1 MAEHDIKIGVKV
13 GVEGQESVTSAVKS
27 VGDLSKA
34 LDKASGDAGDFSSSL
49 RDMSK
54 YTDAFDRI
62 AESSKPLKSQLREM
76 QKILGEMEFKGLS
89 GTDEFIRMAEQA
101 GGMRDAMD
109 DAAASVRYF
118 ADDIKGI
125 STAVGLFE
133 GVAGAVSLAQGA
145 LALFGDENKEF
156 EETMRKVQGAMAL
169 ANGVQQVANTL
180 NKNSTLVMGVANL
193 QKRLAAKLARDH
205 ATAVVGETTATKGAT
220 LATKALNV
228 VLKANPIGLVI
239 TAITSLIGLFAIF
252 RGETEESTESMNEQA
267 DAAKRLAAE
276 QDHAQKT
283 IGEAVAD
290 STGKFI
296 RLSVEWKNLRTENER
311 LVWIENNA
319 SAFKALGLNVKSV
332 TDANEVF
339 IRQMPRILKVLQ
351 LQAEAQ
357 ANLDLYVE
365 QYKKRQRRLADPT
378 LDSGGKR
385 FAPELTWSKLVQG
398 VATDANGNILNY
410 SQSQNQLK
418 DMAERYGLKA
428 GEDYYVESGTGIG
441 EKMFDRILFLT
452 QSGNEKLIK
461 AEEDA
466 AARRRKTIE
475 EEEDANMKFYLDSH
489 ERLSNEAYKL
499 RSDLPNMYDPATS
512 LDPYSARNTS
522 APKEKQYKQVKVKPL
537 QDKVKKELTELEK
550 LEQQRD
556 ELQKR
561 LQNPRLT
568 EYERSDIQGQLDE
581 LQKDIEFR
589 RKWTSERMDV
599 LNLPANGFTA
609 VLDGEF
615 DIDHKNF
622 EETLQKS
629 IEKLSTTTTI
639 NVDPRD
645 YFTPLQWKTIQHKE
659 SALSNAQTGISQVQG
674 WFDSGIIGKEKAQKL
689 IDAFNTQL
697 KIEGLDPIEVKLDAE
712 DAKATLQDI
721 GSMWS
726 SVKGVGDAIEQLTE
740 GLSGNLSAWETIK
753 LVMDSFMSAAQG
765 IDGIIGLIDRFTE
778 STKVSTTTTE
788 AQTQATQEQTMATVT
803 DTMASEVKSQANA
816 GEAVTNATKEGTKAG
831 WPGLL
836 FAIPAALAAVMAG
849 LAMAGAFAEGG
860 IVGGTQKQGD
870 RLLARVNSGEMIL
883 NTRQQANLF
892 RLLNSGIDGQRVR
905 MPRAFINPLAVQPQQ
920 PQAVRFEIDGR
931 KLVGVLSNE
940 TTISS
945 RSGKRTNIRI

>member
-1 MAEHDIKIGVKV
+1 
-13 GVEGQESVTSAVKS
+13 
-27 VGDLSKA
+27 
-34 LDKASGDAGDFSSSL
+34 
-49 RDMSK
+49 
-54 YTDAFDRI
+54 
-62 AESSKPLKSQLREM
+62 
-76 QKILGEMEFKGLS
+76 
-89 GTDEFIRMAEQA
+89 
-101 GGMRDAMD
+101 MRDAMD

-156 EETMRKVQGAMAL
+156 EETIKKVQGAMAL

-239 TAITSLIGLFAIF
+239 TAITTLIGLFAIF
-252 RGETEESTESMNEQA
+252 RGETEEATTELGKLEDGSNDLNTALGRQMEAQEETGKSAGELIGKYETLRMKYLACKSDMEITRFLQMNVDGFDSLGLNIKTAADAMDTFVKRAPQMRAALMQISVAKGMQKAMEEYTSQWAIEQA
-267 DAAKRLAAE
+267 KAPSTLPSVSEGSRFKVNRTLSGRIIAYGDDEGWLKKAGITPDMFTDFNGSDNTARLN
-276 QDHAQKT
+276 AQ
-283 IGEAVAD
+283 G
-290 STGKFI
+290 
-296 RLSVEWKNLRTENER
+296 LSFARNYIISERIKLENER
-311 LVWIENNA
+311 T
-319 SAFKALGLNVKSV
+319 ALFNETLNKL
-332 TDANEVF
+332 
-339 IRQMPRILKVLQ
+339 M
-351 LQAEAQ
+351 
-357 ANLDLYVE
+357 
-365 QYKKRQRRLADPT
+365 
-378 LDSGGKR
+378 DS
-385 FAPELTWSKLVQG
+385 W
-398 VATDANGNILNY
+398 
-410 SQSQNQLK
+410 
-418 DMAERYGLKA
+418 M
-428 GEDYYVESGTGIG
+428 
-441 EKMFDRILFLT
+441 
-452 QSGNEKLIK
+452 K
-461 AEEDA
+461 AEERA
-466 AARRRKTIE
+466 EQMARATGIDFFNGEIISSKSTPSKASAKSGTSKAPGKNATRV
-475 EEEDANMKFYLDSH
+475 
-489 ERLSNEAYKL
+489 EAKK
-499 RSDLPNMYDPATS
+499 A
-512 LDPYSARNTS
+512 
-522 APKEKQYKQVKVKPL
+522 KEI
-537 QDKVKKELTELEK
+537 VKKELTELQK
-550 LEQQRD
+550 LEAQRD
-556 ELQKR
+556 EIAQKLR
-561 LQNPRLT
+561 RPDLT
-568 EYERSDIQGQLDE
+568 EYERSDLEAKLNE
-581 LQKDIEFR
+581 LNEDIDFRKNWVKDRQFVFE
-589 RKWTSERMDV
+589 
-599 LNLPANGFTA
+599 LPDNA
-609 VLDGEF
+609 VNIDFAGSF
-615 DIDHKNF
+615 DINKKDF
-622 EETLQKS
+622 EKKAQEAIDDASKVTS
-629 IEKLSTTTTI
+629 FRVE
-639 NVDPRD
+639 PRT
-645 YFTPLQWKTIQHKE
+645 YFTTEQWKTIQHKE

-674 WFDSGIIGKEKAQKL
+674 WFDAGIIGKDKAQEL

-726 SVKGVGDAIEQLTE
+726 SVKGVGDAVEQLTE

-753 LVMDSFMSAAQG
+753 LVMDSFLSAAQG
-765 IDGIIGLIDRFTE
+765 IDGIIQLIDRFTE

-788 AQTQATQEQTMATVT
+788 AQTQATQAQTMATAT
-803 DTMASEVKSQANA
+803 DTAASEVKAAANA